1 MLILARENL
10 TSKEENCPTLS
21 KQATK
26 SQAKVHQLVG
36 EKIQQL
42 SYRLY

>member
-1 MLILARENL
+1 MLILTGENL
-10 TSKEENCPTLS
+10 ASKEENCPTLP

-26 SQAKVHQLVG
+26 SQTKVHQLVG